1 MSKYDYSNGIIDK
14 SNRKRYYFFSEFSK
28 ILTMYESTSE
38 DVNELIKWLYTLTQ
52 SIDEIEPYETE
63 VDYDHELKPDEK
75 VDENTF
81 RRNVWAQDLRL
92 YSLVAAVHETG
103 SWETKDVLSEITFEI
118 YKKLNDIIHPN
129 PRPGLDYEE
138 VRYYSEVEYISKEE
152 QIKMKKEH
160 NIDFDEENWRA

>member
-1 MSKYDYSNGIIDK
+1 MSKYDYSNGTIDK

-28 ILTMYESTSE
+28 MLTMYESTSE
-38 DVNELIKWLYTLTQ
+38 EVNELIKWLYTLTQ
-52 SIDEIEPYETE
+52 SIDEIEPYDTE

-81 RRNVWAQDLRL
+81 RRNVWVQDLRL
-92 YSLVAAVHETG
+92 YSLVATVHETG

-152 QIKMKKEH
+152 QIKIKKEH
-160 NIDFDEENWRA
+160 NIDFDEKNWRA

>member
-38 DVNELIKWLYTLTQ
+38 EVNELIKWLYTL
-52 SIDEIEPYETE
+52 
-63 VDYDHELKPDEK
+63 
-75 VDENTF
+75 
-81 RRNVWAQDLRL
+81 RNVWVQDLRL

-103 SWETKDVLSEITFEI
+103 SWGRKDVLSEITFEI

-138 VRYYSEVEYISKEE
+138 VRYYSEVEYISKDE
-152 QIKMKKEH
+152 QIKIKKEH
-160 NIDFDEENWRA
+160 NIDFDEKNWRA

>member
-1 MSKYDYSNGIIDK
+1 MSKYDYSNGKIDK
-14 SNRKRYYFFSEFSK
+14 SNRKRYYFFSELSK

-38 DVNELIKWLYTLTQ
+38 DVSELIKWLYTLTQ
-52 SIDEIEPYETE
+52 SLDEIEPYKTE
-63 VDYDHELKPDEK
+63 VDYDHKLKPDEK

-81 RRNVWAQDLRL
+81 RRNVWVQDLRL
-92 YSLVAAVHETG
+92 YSLIAAVHETG

-152 QIKMKKEH
+152 QIRMKKEH

>member
-1 MSKYDYSNGIIDK
+1 MSKYDYSSGIIDK

-52 SIDEIEPYETE
+52 SIDEIEPYKTE
-63 VDYDHELKPDEK
+63 VNYDHELKPDEK

-81 RRNVWAQDLRL
+81 RRL

-103 SWETKDVLSEITFEI
+103 SWETKDVLSDITFEI